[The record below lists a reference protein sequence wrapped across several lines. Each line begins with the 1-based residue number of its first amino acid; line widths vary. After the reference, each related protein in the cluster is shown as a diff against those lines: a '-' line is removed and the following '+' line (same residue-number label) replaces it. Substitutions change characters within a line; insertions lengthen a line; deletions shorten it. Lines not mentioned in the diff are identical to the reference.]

1 MFIPTK
7 KKGPR
12 ANVPQYTGKL
22 RLRVGDMVRVLAG
35 KDRGKEGKVTAILPG
50 QGKVVVEGLNIV
62 IKHQK
67 AAPKRS
73 QAPSSQAPQGGRIEQ
88 PTPIPASKLQL
99 VDPGDSN
106 RTTRIGIRLDENG
119 NRTRFAR
126 KSGSVL
132 ENG

>member
-22 RLRVGDMVRVLAG
+22 RLRVGDLVRVLTG
-35 KDRGKEGKVTAILPG
+35 KDRGKEGKVTRVLPG

-67 AAPKRS
+67 SNPRGQSTAS
-73 QAPSSQAPQGGRIEQ
+73 VQAPQGGRIEQ
-88 PTPIPASKLQL
+88 AAPLQASKLQL
-99 VDPGDSN
+99 VDPGNSD

-119 NRTRFAR
+119 NRTRYAR

-132 ENG
+132 DNG

>member
-22 RLRVGDMVRVLAG
+22 RLRVGDLVRVLAG
-35 KDRGKEGKVTAILPG
+35 KDRGKEGKVTSVLPG
-50 QGKVVVEGLNIV
+50 QGKVIVEGLNIV
-62 IKHQK
+62 VKHQK
-67 AAPKRS
+67 ATPKGQPTVS
-73 QAPSSQAPQGGRIEQ
+73 AQSPQGGRIEQ
-88 PTPIPASKLQL
+88 PAPIQASKLQL
-99 VDPGDSN
+99 VDPGDGN
-106 RTTRIGIRLDENG
+106 HTTRIGIRLDENG

>member
-22 RLRVGDMVRVLAG
+22 RLRVGDLVRVLAG
-35 KDRGKEGKVTAILPG
+35 KDRGKEGKITSILPG

-67 AAPKRS
+67 ANPRGQ
-73 QAPSSQAPQGGRIEQ
+73 QATTVQAQQGGRIEQ
-88 PTPIPASKLQL
+88 PAPIQASKLQL
-99 VDPGDSN
+99 IDPGNSN
-106 RTTRIGIRLDENG
+106 HTTRIGIRLDENG

>member
-67 AAPKRS
+67 AVPKGP
-73 QAPSSQAPQGGRIEQ
+73 QAASSQAPQGGRIEQ
-88 PTPIPASKLQL
+88 PAPIPASKLQL

>member
-22 RLRVGDMVRVLAG
+22 RLRVGDLVRVLAG
-35 KDRGKEGKVTAILPG
+35 KDRGKEGKVTSVLPG
-50 QGKVVVEGLNIV
+50 QGKVIVEGLNIV
-62 IKHQK
+62 VKHQK
-67 AAPKRS
+67 ATPKGQPTVS
-73 QAPSSQAPQGGRIEQ
+73 AQSPQGGRIEQ
-88 PTPIPASKLQL
+88 PAPIQASKLQL
-99 VDPGDSN
+99 VDPGDGN

>member
-12 ANVPQYTGKL
+12 ANTPRHTGKL
-22 RLRVGDMVRVLAG
+22 RLRVGDLVRVLAG
-35 KDRGKEGKVTAILPG
+35 KDRGKEGTITRVLPE

-67 AAPKRS
+67 ANPKGQPTVS
-73 QAPSSQAPQGGRIEQ
+73 AQAPQGGRIEQ
-88 PTPIPASKLQL
+88 AAPLQASKLQL
-99 VDPGDSN
+99 VDPGNGDH
-106 RTTRIGIRLDENG
+106 TTRIGIRLDENG

-132 ENG
+132 DNG